1 MGAFIQGVARGVS
14 DTVSEAFRKQQA
26 DLVSRVKRASDY
38 HVARGTAANVAYKKK
53 FEQSQEAL
61 EKISGFY
68 NGDIDLAAQAIKA
81 YGGVST
87 ADDLYSKMRDMRA
100 GDPNFN
106 AMSQFAF
113 NLDHRDDGGTPL
125 TMGQA
130 AKRLAGTTGTSY
142 AVPQEAEIKAT
153 GMLGWL
159 KDQTNSGNKNNV
171 SNRVQERLGA
181 MGIKMGEPEKLESIY
196 SPAMVKP
203 FQTLKELQESR
214 KTDLE
219 IMNLREKNWQLSL
232 ETEMDRLTYKA
243 MPDKLKAEVDQAAAT
258 LADTKQTTRNKKQT
272 YDNIA
277 KYKPDEMKLALQL
290 AEREVIKT
298 GSGKDIEEHSI
309 LLDQKVSYLEN
320 EIIENNY
327 SYGTKQYNDLQEKIT
342 LVKIQAEKYRAEAV
356 LKGGSDMKVSSLN
369 VQTQWKDMLKH
380 SYMSTPDLGYKES
393 MSGITGKLEV
403 IMTGNLGLVH
413 KAKQSAGR
421 NFIST
426 YSELAKSHKSIA
438 AQIEVVKKEVRQSRN
453 EYFDDQ
459 RKKAKEGKDE
469 VVTND
474 LFNKEGILEHTA
486 YSKQKS
492 GTMIRPNNQ
501 GYRFAL
507 AARKKN
513 FNRQMWD
520 GRRLISRN
528 MGNQANITNRN
539 TMIAK
544 LKAAGAFG
552 KDTIPGG
559 MRDLQEMYL
568 GFDARQKGI
577 VDQYLGV
584 AASAKPPSVAPPE
597 KKQ

>member
-342 LVKIQAEKYRAEAV
+342 LVKIQAEKYRVAAV
-356 LKGGSDMKVSSLN
+356 LKGDSDMKVSSLN

-584 AASAKPPSVAPPE
+584 AASAKPPR
-597 KKQ
+597 

>member
-342 LVKIQAEKYRAEAV
+342 LVKIQAEKYRVAAV
-356 LKGGSDMKVSSLN
+356 LKGDSDMKVSSLN

-577 VDQYLGV
+577 VNQYLGV
-584 AASAKPPSVAPPE
+584 AASAKPPR
-597 KKQ
+597 

>member
-181 MGIKMGEPEKLESIY
+181 MGIKMGEPEKLESVY

-219 IMNLREKNWQLSL
+219 LSILREKKWQSATK
-232 ETEMDRLTYKA
+232 TEMDQLTYKA
-243 MPDKLKAEVDQAAAT
+243 MPDKIKAEINQAAAT
-258 LADTKQTTRNKKQT
+258 LADTKQTTANKKQT
-272 YDNIA
+272 YDNLIL
-277 KYKPDEMKLALQL
+277 YKPQQMKLALQL
-290 AEREVIKT
+290 AESEVIKS
-298 GSGKDIEEHSI
+298 GSGKDIEGHSI

-320 EIIENNY
+320 EQIENKY
-327 SYGTKQYNDLQEKIT
+327 APGTKPFNELAQKIT

-369 VQTQWKDMLKH
+369 VQTQWRDMLKQ
-380 SYMSTPDLGYKES
+380 SYMTTPNLKWTLNGV
-393 MSGITGKLEV
+393 SGEIDV
-403 IMTGNLGLVH
+403 IMKGNVGLVY
-413 KAKQSAGR
+413 KAKQLAAK

-438 AQIEVVKKEVRQSRN
+438 AQIKVAKNETRQMRN
-453 EYFDDQ
+453 MYFDDQ
-459 RKKAKEGKDE
+459 RKKAKGGKDE

-520 GRRLISRN
+520 GRRLISRD

-539 TMIAK
+539 TMMDALAQAK
-544 LKAAGAFG
+544 AFG
-552 KDTIPGG
+552 DNNQIPGG

-568 GFDARQKGI
+568 GFDATQKGI
-577 VDQYLGV
+577 VNQYLGV
-584 AASAKPPSVAPPE
+584 AASAKPPSVAPLE
-597 KKQ
+597 KK

>member
-1 MGAFIQGVARGVS
+1 
-14 DTVSEAFRKQQA
+14 
-26 DLVSRVKRASDY
+26 
-38 HVARGTAANVAYKKK
+38 
-53 FEQSQEAL
+53 
-61 EKISGFY
+61 
-68 NGDIDLAAQAIKA
+68 
-81 YGGVST
+81 
-87 ADDLYSKMRDMRA
+87 
-100 GDPNFN
+100 
-106 AMSQFAF
+106 
-113 NLDHRDDGGTPL
+113 
-125 TMGQA
+125 MGQA

-342 LVKIQAEKYRAEAV
+342 LVKIQAEKYRVAAV
-356 LKGGSDMKVSSLN
+356 LKGDSDMKVSSLN

>member
-342 LVKIQAEKYRAEAV
+342 LVKIQAEKYRVAAV
-356 LKGGSDMKVSSLN
+356 LKGDSDMKVSSLN

-584 AASAKPPSVAPPE
+584 AASAKPPSVAPLE
-597 KKQ
+597 KK